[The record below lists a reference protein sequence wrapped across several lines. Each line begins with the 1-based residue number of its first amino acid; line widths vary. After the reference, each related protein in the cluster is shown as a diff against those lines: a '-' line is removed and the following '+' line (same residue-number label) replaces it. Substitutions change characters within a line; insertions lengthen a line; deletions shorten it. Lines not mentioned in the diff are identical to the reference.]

1 MRSLLACAVLGGL
14 AFGCGDDD
22 GDPIDDAGSDAV
34 VDMDGGD
41 DAGSDA
47 GTDAGPPV
55 TCEPHELTCVDEHI
69 TGLGLLEDANPATIE
84 NLPLG
89 DGLFRSTI
97 DTSAGGMSPTLS
109 YVYARFADAGLEKIE
124 LDDLAALDD
133 TTWELAVRRYVART
147 SSGVS
152 GPGCVTVQRAM
163 PGTEI
168 ETLTA
173 LPSELSPVREEEYL
187 SESCAIVP
195 DTSGIGGPA
204 TALSSFWTYAS
215 CVQMTGNVYV
225 LTLGN
230 GRHVAIEF
238 ETYYTPSV
246 QEACDTTGS
255 LPGGPS
261 GSGNMQ
267 ILWRFLD

>member
-1 MRSLLACAVLGGL
+1 MRSLLACAVLCGL

-22 GDPIDDAGSDAV
+22 ATPMEDAGVPEDDAG
-34 VDMDGGD
+34 METM
-41 DAGSDA
+41 DA
-47 GTDAGPPV
+47 GTDSGPPPV

-69 TGLGLLEDANPATIE
+69 TGLGLLEDANPATIANE
-84 NLPLG
+84 ALG

-109 YVYARFADAGLEKIE
+109 YVYARFADAGLEKVE
-124 LDDLAALDD
+124 LDDLDALED
-133 TTWELAVRRYVART
+133 TTWELAVRRYVARV

-152 GPGCVTVQRAM
+152 GPGCVTVQRTM

-187 SESCAIVP
+187 SESCAVVP

-246 QEACDTTGS
+246 QEACDSTGS